1 MPARSVAL
9 VVLVTAVWGVNFVV
23 IHVGLDHFPPLLF
36 NALRFT
42 AMALPAIFLVG
53 RPRLPWRV
61 VLAFGF
67 DYCSFKFSRYG

>member
-9 VVLVTAVWGVNFVV
+9 VILVTAIWGINFVV

-42 AMALPAIFLVG
+42 LMALPA
-53 RPRLPWRV
+53 V
-61 VLAFGF
+61 VLV
-67 DYCSFKFSRYG
+67 